1 MEKNY
6 EVIDIDKN
14 INPEYCFKAVVSGN
28 SGVGKTSLVRYEVH
42 NQFESNNNATATLVF
57 DHFSKNYKI
66 GDKIIRIQ
74 IWDTCGNE
82 TYEEIM
88 KSFYRSALCI
98 FIVFSLDDENS
109 FLNLN
114 KWLND
119 IKTINENE
127 SPIIIL
133 IGNKKDKVSERQ
145 ISKEEIEN
153 YCKKNDID
161 TYYETSAKTG
171 ESIHELFKEV
181 VRKLYIKFIE
191 PITSDD
197 YSTKTSQTLTQN
209 PGINFKC
216 GINSEKCKVFNCQI
230 Y

>member
-6 EVIDIDKN
+6 QIEPVPKN

-28 SGVGKTSLVRYEVH
+28 SGVGKTSIVRYEIH
-42 NQFESNNNATATLVF
+42 DQFEPDNKVTLIF

-66 GDKIIRIQ
+66 CDKVIRIQ

-88 KSFYRSALCI
+88 KNFYRSALCI
-98 FIVFSLDDENS
+98 FLVFSLDDENS

-114 KWLND
+114 KWIND
-119 IKTINENE
+119 IKKMNENE

-133 IGNKKDKVSERQ
+133 IGNKKDKISERE
-145 ISKEEIEN
+145 ITEEEIEK
-153 YCKKNDID
+153 YCKQNGID
-161 TYYETSAKTG
+161 TYFETSAKTG

-181 VRKLYIKFIE
+181 IRKLYITYIE
-191 PITSDD
+191 PISSDV
-197 YSTKTSQTLTQN
+197 YSNKIFDSTSQN
-209 PGINFKC
+209 SKFNAC
-216 GINSEKCKVFNCQI
+216 GINSEKCKVCDCLMF
-230 Y
+230 